1 MEGAGGPQEPNA
13 LPGAGPRRGGH
24 GACKVVWEKISGKRD
39 RDPPQEPPSSSDPA
53 FHHRRVPGGGG
64 LDPALGAPKEGG
76 WWSPLPQLTPL
87 RPAPAGAHQCSKCGR
102 SQHPHSPAHPPCIL
116 QHPEGA
122 KKGPSSSKQ
131 PNRHPPPELREAEY
145 LGSDVKKGKNER
157 RRGKKKNQ
165 NPLQD
170 PLHKHDLARHR
181 GRADP
186 CSPHPA
192 TPAGPMPGSR
202 THSCGIPPPPAAR
215 SVVETRGV
223 VN

>member
-1 MEGAGGPQEPNA
+1 MGHAKWSGRKSVGNETETLHKSPHPVQILPSTTAGC
-13 LPGAGPRRGGH
+13 R
-24 GACKVVWEKISGKRD
+24 
-39 RDPPQEPPSSSDPA
+39 
-53 FHHRRVPGGGG
+53 GGGG